1 MNTHL
6 KKITHTSL
14 LIALVFLCT
23 VVIIIPSPLGGYINL
38 GDAAIYLSSYFLGP
52 MLGFLAAGIGSMLGD
67 FYLGYVNYM
76 IATLLIKGTMGLISG
91 YLFQKEKYILGSIS
105 GLMIMVIGYYIFEII
120 LFHNLLSPLA
130 NIPYN
135 LIQGIIGV
143 VVGILLIKM
152 FKNAKVKISF

>member
-152 FKNAKVKISF
+152 FKNAKVKISL

>member
-91 YLFQKEKYILGSIS
+91 YLFQKGKYILGSIS